1 MEMQIIKN
9 EKEEME
15 FELDSITLVEILR
28 VYLNKDPEVT
38 FAAWKREHPT
48 KKPIFLVKTKGKA
61 AKKAVDE
68 AIVSIEKDLEKL
80 ETDFKKL
87 KF

>member
-1 MEMQIIKN
+1 MEMNILKN
-9 EKEEME
+9 EKEEIE

-28 VYLNKDPEVT
+28 VYLNKDADVT
-38 FAAWKREHPT
+38 FAAWKKEHPT
-48 KKPIFLVKTKGKA
+48 KKPVFLVKTKGKV

-68 AIVSIEKDLEKL
+68 AISAITKDLDKL
-80 ETDFKKL
+80 EADFKKL